1 MSNTVVRYSDADLEE
16 FRQLILKKM
25 ERAQEQLELL
35 QNQIYEV
42 TENGD
47 GDYGQDMMDDS
58 NTNTDVEMLNSLAI
72 HQRKYLREL
81 ENALSRI
88 RHKTYGICEVTG
100 ELIDK
105 KRLLAVPTTTK
116 SLAAKLGVT
125 PPAPQPAVA
134 REEEDEE
141 ETEKEKRS
149 TRSQERQVI
158 TKVIRKTPP
167 KKVPELQLED
177 EEEEFFFDEEEED
190 DNKELPFQDMDEF
203 SEDQGIF

>member
-1 MSNTVVRYSDADLEE
+1 MSNTVVKYSDVDLEE
-16 FRQLILKKM
+16 FRRLILKKM

-47 GDYGQDMMDDS
+47 GDYGQGMMDDS

-72 HQRKYLREL
+72 HQRKYIREL

-116 SLAAKLGVT
+116 SLAAKLGVNSLEQK
-125 PPAPQPAVA
+125 PALSQ
-134 REEEDEE
+134 EEDDEE
-141 ETEKEKRS
+141 NEPEKRPAL
-149 TRSQERQVI
+149 RQERKVI
-158 TKVIRKTPP
+158 TRVIRKATP
-167 KKVPELQLED
+167 KRAPEFQLED
-177 EEEEFFFDEEEED
+177 EDEEFFLDEEEED
-190 DNKELPFQDMDEF
+190 DNKEVPFQDMDEF
-203 SEDQGIF
+203 SEDQGVF

>member
-1 MSNTVVRYSDADLEE
+1 MSNTIVRFSDADLEE
-16 FRQLILKKM
+16 FRRLVMKKM
-25 ERAQEQLELL
+25 QRAQEQLELL

-125 PPAPQPAVA
+125 PAAPKVVVASENEEMENRPAQ
-134 REEEDEE
+134 R
-141 ETEKEKRS
+141 
-149 TRSQERQVI
+149 QERQVI
-158 TKVIRKTPP
+158 TKVIRKAPA
-167 KKVPELQLED
+167 KKAPEFQMED
-177 EEEEFFFDEEEED
+177 EEEEEFFFDDEEED
-190 DNKELPFQDMDEF
+190 DNKEIPFQDMDEF
-203 SEDQGIF
+203 SDEEGRF